1 MISIKLSMRGVPASR
16 PRVTKFGTYNT
27 PKYDNYKKA
36 LRIYFNQFKG
46 YDATKVL
53 DMDCT
58 FVFKPSESVK
68 RNKFPKCPPYDG
80 DNLVKGI
87 LDAGNGILYEDDMQ
101 FNKISVH
108 KMYGEQNMI
117 FINIKE
123 IG

>member
-1 MISIKLSMRGVPASR
+1 MISIQLQMRGMPT
-16 PRVTKFGTYNT
+16 PRARVG
-27 PKYDNYKKA
+27 KYGGYYKDSYIQYKKA
-36 LRIYFNQFKG
+36 LRMYFKQFKG

-58 FVFKPSESVK
+58 FVFKPSKSVK

-87 LDAGNGILYEDDMQ
+87 LDAGNGILYADDMQ
-101 FNKISVH
+101 FNKISVR
-108 KMYGEQNMI
+108 KMYGEQDMI

-123 IG
+123 II